1 MSSKP
6 KISANF
12 SLSVQIN
19 FLLLAAIYSLRDSL
33 YMYVYRKIV
42 LLCHFFYT
50 QYLERKKMRKPY
62 IEWSVNFTPNSI
74 FNGHVL
80 YICENENIHRINL

>member
-50 QYLERKKMRKPY
+50 QYLKK
-62 IEWSVNFTPNSI
+62 E
-74 FNGHVL
+74 
-80 YICENENIHRINL
+80 ENEKTIY